1 MTNNFLD
8 NVNTATQKAVGVLR
22 QIREDEKFSKFAREK
37 FNEAGI
43 RADSSKAED
52 MLDELYDIAYGTIE
66 KEDET
71 TGELKVFKKAKAD
84 DRIKAIKT
92 FAEMVGGGLN
102 EKQTNIQNNISGNF
116 FLDMLS
122 TKK

>member
-1 MTNNFLD
+1 MSNYLEKINDKTE
-8 NVNTATQKAVGVLR
+8 KA
-22 QIREDEKFSKFAREK
+22 IKIINKIEADKKFSEFAREK
-37 FNEAGI
+37 FNEVGFA
-43 RADSSKAED
+43 ANCSKAEE
-52 MLDELYDIAYGTIE
+52 MLDTIHKIGVMAE
-66 KEDET
+66 KDED
-71 TGELKVFKKAKAD
+71 K
-84 DRIKAIKT
+84 IKAIKV

>member
-1 MTNNFLD
+1 MSDYLQK
-8 NVNTATQKAVGVLR
+8 VNEGTEKALKALKR
-22 QIREDEKFSKFAREK
+22 IESEKKFSEFARDK
-37 FNEAGI
+37 FNEVGI
-43 RADSSKAED
+43 KGNSSKAED
-52 MLDELYDIAYGTIE
+52 MLDELYDIAYGEQEIIDA
-66 KEDET
+66 K
-71 TGELKVFKKAKAD
+71 TGEKITIKKAETD